1 MMYLLIGSL
10 HIFLGQITNDS
21 STIDQVS
28 VQMFDIRDR
37 IGQQSFAGPEIRIIR
52 ISGKSTGYFYIPNYC
67 TNSLGCIQ
75 HKFYRD
81 NLYILDNWRN
91 ICTLWFESFQVHNK
105 YVWTEECY
113 VKKCTSQQIICV
125 HIYTPRRI
133 QYSSIINAYFWV
145 N

>member
-81 NLYILDNWRN
+81 NLYILDNSEIFAHYGLNPSRY
-91 ICTLWFESFQVHNK
+91 I
-105 YVWTEECY
+105 
-113 VKKCTSQQIICV
+113 TSMFGLKNV
-125 HIYTPRRI
+125 M
-133 QYSSIINAYFWV
+133 
-145 N
+145 